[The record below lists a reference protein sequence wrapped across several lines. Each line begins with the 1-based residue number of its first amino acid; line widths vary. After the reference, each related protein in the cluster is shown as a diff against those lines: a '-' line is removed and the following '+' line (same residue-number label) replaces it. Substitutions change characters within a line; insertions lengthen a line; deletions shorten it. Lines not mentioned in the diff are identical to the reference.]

1 MFISLAVTV
10 LLLVA
15 LWKVFTKA
23 GEPGWK
29 GLIPVY
35 NVYMLFQIAHNDGF
49 VKLIVSVVLTSVV
62 SLAAGGLMAYGIAA
76 GSMGG
81 IIAGVV
87 LIIAVFAIMI
97 WGLVIQYKMYADLAE
112 AFGHERV
119 FAWGLLLLSPI
130 FMCILGFETSTYRFA
145 ENAATNGFAAE
156 GFNND
161 EVMVEDAV
169 VEDVVEESDENPYSG
184 V

>member
-10 LLLVA
+10 LTLVA

-29 GLIPVY
+29 GLIPIY
-35 NVYMLFQIAHNDGF
+35 NIYMLFQIAHNDGF
-49 VKLIVSVVLTSVV
+49 VKLIVLAVLTSVV
-62 SLAAGGLMAYGIAA
+62 SLASGGLMAYGIAA

-87 LIIAVFAIMI
+87 LIIAVIAIMI
-97 WGLVIQYKMYADLAE
+97 WALVIQYKMYVDLAE

-130 FMCILGFETSTYRFA
+130 FMCILGFETSTYGFA
-145 ENAATNGFAAE
+145 ENAATNDFAAE

-161 EVMVEDAV
+161 EDIL
-169 VEDVVEESDENPYSG
+169 
-184 V
+184 